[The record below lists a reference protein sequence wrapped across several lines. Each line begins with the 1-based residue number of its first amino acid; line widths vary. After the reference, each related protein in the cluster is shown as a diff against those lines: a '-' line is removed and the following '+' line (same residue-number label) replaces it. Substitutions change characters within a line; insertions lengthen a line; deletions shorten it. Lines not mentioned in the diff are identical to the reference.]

1 MITVNIRR
9 QFKFQELQAAL
20 SESMESTVPT
30 DTDSLNE
37 DVVVETRFNDSITMS
52 TNTERIDVISQ
63 KVQTDTI
70 PQRIKTSIDVG
81 T

>member
-1 MITVNIRR
+1 
-9 QFKFQELQAAL
+9 
-20 SESMESTVPT
+20 MESTVHT